1 MAYYI
6 QEIEF
11 DNSWRINANV
21 MADVYAINEY
31 EQDELESL
39 IRGITQNN
47 YYEVMNVD
55 YLKK

>member
-21 MADVYAINEY
+21 TADVYTMNEY
-31 EQDELESL
+31 KRDEFESL
-39 IRGITQNN
+39 VRGITQNN

-55 YLKK
+55 NLKK